1 MRTAL
6 APVNTGVGETAAQ
19 SSSGCDVYAK
29 RFERLRSFGSE
40 VTGVVRNIVRS
51 VVRSVVRNTG
61 RQPSQFLE
69 AIVKRDAEGSGDMI
83 VASSSGAQGVRS
95 IRNERGAGAAGKHAQ
110 CFECRRHVRA
120 VKAVVAVLSLSQDLY
135 QMLRFQTLQVNAGS

>member
-40 VTGVVRNIVRS
+40 VTGVVRN

-95 IRNERGAGAAGKHAQ
+95 IKNERGAGASGEHAQ
-110 CFECRRHVRA
+110 GFESRRHVA
-120 VKAVVAVLSLSQDLY
+120 SIKTVVTMLSLSENFY
-135 QMLRFQTLQVNAGS
+135 QVLHLQPLQVN